1 MKSLKLLCIFS
12 NGEAHN
18 EQASSSR
25 LLIAFGDT
33 ISLFA
38 SSLIASVHA
47 LIASVHALIA
57 STRALIASTRAAM

>member
-33 ISLFA
+33 INLFA

-47 LIASVHALIA
+47 LIAFGNPIRLSAHALIA
-57 STRALIASTRAAM
+57 STRTAM